1 VSLPYIFR
9 KVLILTKRFVILAQ
23 AEFCH
28 SMQKLSVDEIRRR
41 FESSREFNEIFD
53 AFEQA
58 IEQHIDDIELY
69 RQLFWNQSLKAEE
82 LTLFGEKLAKEYTHL
97 SFDVYIWL
105 ARIFEVTHSVNDN
118 YELALRYYRKAAQS
132 RPNDTKP
139 YLDAAAC
146 YEHDL
151 RIPPIYSLIEFLKQG
166 ALTVSEPK
174 LIYEKLAHFYEL
186 TGNDEMS
193 MFYKRK
199 LEEGQ
204 PPPSPPT
211 NQ

>member
-1 VSLPYIFR
+1 M
-9 KVLILTKRFVILAQ
+9 
-23 AEFCH
+23 H
-28 SMQKLSVDEIRRR
+28 KLSVDEIRRR
-41 FESSREFNEIFD
+41 FESSQEFNEIFD

-58 IEQHIDDIELY
+58 IGQHIDDIELY

-82 LTLFGEKLAKEYTHL
+82 LCLFGEKLSKEYTHL
-97 SFDVYIWL
+97 SYDVYMWL
-105 ARIFEVTHSVNDN
+105 AQIFEVTHSVNDN
-118 YELALRYYRKAAQS
+118 YELALRYYRKAAQI

-166 ALTVSEPK
+166 ALTVAEPK

-199 LEEGQ
+199 IAEDQ
-204 PPPSPPT
+204 PPQPSPP

>member
-1 VSLPYIFR
+1 M
-9 KVLILTKRFVILAQ
+9 TLAD
-23 AEFCH
+23 FYH

-82 LTLFGEKLAKEYTHL
+82 LTLFGEKLAKEYAHL

-105 ARIFEVTHSVNDN
+105 ARVFEVTHSVNDN
-118 YELALRYYRKAAQS
+118 YDLALRYYRKAAES

-166 ALTVSEPK
+166 AHTVPEPK
-174 LIYEKLAHFYEL
+174 PIYEKLAHFYEL

-204 PPPSPPT
+204 TPPPPPA

>member
-1 VSLPYIFR
+1 
-9 KVLILTKRFVILAQ
+9 
-23 AEFCH
+23 
-28 SMQKLSVDEIRRR
+28 MQKLSVDEIRRR

-82 LTLFGEKLAKEYTHL
+82 LCLFGEKLSKEYTHL
-97 SFDVYIWL
+97 AYDVYMWL

-118 YELALRYYRKAAQS
+118 YELALRYYKKAAET
-132 RPNDTKP
+132 RPNENKP
-139 YLDAAAC
+139 YLNAAEC

-166 ALTVSEPK
+166 ALTVPEPK
-174 LIYEKLAHFYEL
+174 QIYEKLAHFYEL

-193 MFYKRK
+193 MYYKRK

-204 PPPSPPT
+204 PPQAPPT